1 MTQLIAA
8 NVQVL
13 VEIVVGQDAD
23 LRALP
28 NAQIPVK
35 LRHHNHVQV
44 VRMVVRDI
52 VQKLVLI
59 PVRLRHHNH
68 AQVVRMVVR
77 DIAQKLVRMLVKH
90 RQRNTALIVPAIALL
105 DVQPPV
111 LMHAR
116 LRHRKAVQIVLHN
129 VVEIVSMNV
138 PMVVD
143 DNVIR
148 RAVVNAKVSVADHA
162 R

>member
-1 MTQLIAA
+1 MTQLLAA

-52 VQKLVLI
+52 
-59 PVRLRHHNH
+59 
-68 AQVVRMVVR
+68 
-77 DIAQKLVRMLVKH
+77 AQKLVRMLVKH
-90 RQRNTALIVPAIALL
+90 RQRNTALIVPAIARL
-105 DVQPPV
+105 DVQLPV
-111 LMHAR
+111 RIRVRLKPHKDVTDAVIHA
-116 LRHRKAVQIVLHN
+116 KQAVEDNAIGL
-129 VVEIVSMNV
+129 VVAHVTNSV
-138 PMVVD
+138 
-143 DNVIR
+143 
-148 RAVVNAKVSVADHA
+148 KVHV
-162 R
+162 

>member
-1 MTQLIAA
+1 MIQKLAA

-52 VQKLVLI
+52 VQKLVLM

-90 RQRNTALIVPAIALL
+90 RQRNTALIVPAIARL
-105 DVQPPV
+105 DVQLPV
-111 LMHAR
+111 RIRVRLKPHKDVTDAVIHA
-116 LRHRKAVQIVLHN
+116 KQAVEDNAIGL
-129 VVEIVSMNV
+129 VVAHVTNSV
-138 PMVVD
+138 
-143 DNVIR
+143 
-148 RAVVNAKVSVADHA
+148 KVHV
-162 R
+162 